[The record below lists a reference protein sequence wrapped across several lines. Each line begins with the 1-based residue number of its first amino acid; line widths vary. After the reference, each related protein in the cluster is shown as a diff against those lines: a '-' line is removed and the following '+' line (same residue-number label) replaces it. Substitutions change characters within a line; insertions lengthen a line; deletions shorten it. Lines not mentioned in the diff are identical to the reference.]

1 MDSEQENET
10 LTESN
15 LEEIEEHISKFNGDE
30 ITKKDVKGR
39 FLGKGGFAKCYELKC
54 VSNKKVFAGKIISK
68 ANIIKPS
75 AKNKLKSEIKIH
87 KSLSH
92 PNIVKF
98 EHYFEDNEN
107 VYILLELCKS
117 KTLNE
122 LLKKRKILSE
132 IEVKYYLFQ
141 ILNAV
146 KFMHKSKVIH
156 RDLKLGNLFLSGSLE
171 IKIGDF
177 GLATR
182 VEYDGERKH
191 TVCGTPNYIAP
202 EILENKSNGH
212 SYEVDY
218 WAIGVIVYTLLIGK
232 PPFETDDVKETYKK
246 INANIYSFPSHI
258 FITDNAKDF
267 IKKILVT
274 NPNNR
279 LTPDMML
286 LHPFMNASP
295 IPKEMPHYTLSNPPK
310 VDFFRGY
317 PNENIGKITSPTQLS
332 FDNDKENLEMLRN
345 FALKNLKKC
354 DEMNRG
360 FIDLKASEKYN
371 NELNS
376 SGNKENHELLK
387 KKLEEFDMKK
397 LVYCDTVYD
406 YSEKFG
412 ILFKMSVNNIIGC
425 VYNDKS
431 VLFKY
436 YGKNNVC
443 YENRKKK
450 VHKVFDSKNI
460 ISSIKQKYEILINFE
475 KYLST
480 SKDQTLSKQNS
491 SNSSLN
497 INCIYVQKIIKNDIS
512 ILLKLS
518 NKVIQL
524 TFRDNTKIV
533 IDKDLSQRVFFFD
546 KNNKKYN
553 YSIHSVN
560 KCTNKRFMNRYEHYK
575 KIYFE
580 KMDERFQKIQ
590 QMKELDTS
598 SSHGNFDLNKTT

>member
-1 MDSEQENET
+1 MDSEQENDT

-30 ITKKDVKGR
+30 VVKKYLKGK

-54 VSNKKVFAGKIISK
+54 VSNKKTYAGKIISK
-68 ANIIKPS
+68 SNIIKPS

-132 IEVKYYLFQ
+132 LEVKYYLFQ

-146 KFMHKSKVIH
+146 KYMHKSKVIH
-156 RDLKLGNLFLSGSLE
+156 RDLKLGNLFLSASLE

-202 EILENKSNGH
+202 EILENKSSGH

-218 WAIGVIVYTLLIGK
+218 WAIGVIVYTLLIGR

-246 INANIYSFPSHI
+246 INANIYSFPPHVYISEV
-258 FITDNAKDF
+258 AKDF
-267 IKKILVT
+267 IQKILVT
-274 NPNNR
+274 NPSNR

-286 LHPFMNASP
+286 SHPFMNSTP

-310 VDFFRGY
+310 VDFFRVY
-317 PNENIGKITSPTQLS
+317 EEDNEKITSPNQLS
-332 FDNDKENLEMLRN
+332 FENDKEHLEIMRN

-354 DEMNRG
+354 DDMNKG
-360 FIDLKASEKYN
+360 FIDLKSSHKYN
-371 NELNS
+371 KEVDIS
-376 SGNKENHELLK
+376 DTKENHELLK
-387 KKLEEFDMKK
+387 KKVEDFDVNK
-397 LVYCDTVYD
+397 LVYCDMIYD

-412 ILFKMSVNNIIGC
+412 ILFKMSNNNIIGC
-425 VYNDKS
+425 VFNDKS

-450 VHKVFDSKNI
+450 IHKVFDSKNI
-460 ISSIKQKYEILINFE
+460 ITSIKQKYEILINFE
-475 KYLST
+475 KYLT
-480 SKDQTLSKQNS
+480 TTKDKTLSKEKS
-491 SNSSLN
+491 SNNFS

-524 TFRDNTKIV
+524 TFRDNSIII
-533 IDKDLSQRVFFFD
+533 IDKDITQRVFFFD
-546 KNNKKYN
+546 KNNKKSN

-580 KMDERFQKIQ
+580 KMDERFQKMQ

-598 SSHGNFDLNKTT
+598 SSRSNFDLNKTL